1 MKKTA
6 GGICA
11 VLLLGVSL
19 FSLRG
24 GVLKAGELETVRHSS
39 ETTAPATA
47 PSTELVQEAPTVTKE
62 EPPASQVAEPIAE
75 PTAESAVKEV
85 NPETLT
91 ESSELISSTS
101 SEASVTDPTTDSTAS
116 SSREITSETSSGSVS
131 ESTTSTTSSSITESS
146 TETTT
151 TQETSSSTETSS
163 KEETIPSTESSTS
176 TSTSEEQEQVPP
188 SSEPEL
194 ETSPPAGVTPVQVP
208 SAIPSTVQAPRL
220 TNGTRDQALSA
231 TGTLNLPNEWKA
243 EQLAESD
250 LGLFELPLL
259 STFERQ
265 EIAVWIYGAIKQ
277 VGYPQEEALEPVA
290 FFNELY
296 QDLYGTTLPAENQKI
311 NEQDLQAGML
321 LYQSQ
326 GEKLVGIYLGN
337 NSYLTLADIEVE
349 KESKDKEEPLEEN
362 EESTKSEKSIEPIK
376 ERQAVVR
383 LLNELEEDLYAQALP
398 EVQLTAEGQQVLAS
412 YPAAKEFRASAATQ
426 AFVDSISEDARTLG
440 LEYDVFA
447 SVMIAQAI
455 LESGSGTSGLSLPP
469 HYNLFGVKGTY
480 QGQSVSFST
489 SEDRGNGELYQI
501 QSAFRKYP
509 NYAASLGDYVSLLR
523 GGISGNS
530 AFYQPTWRSKA
541 KNYLNATTS
550 LTGSYAT
557 DTEYNQKLN
566 SLIAVYHLTEF
577 DRPKATDSSV
587 FIKGKSE
594 IPAEYKER
602 MKLPDYDGKNYNSSG
617 SYPVGQ
623 CTWYA
628 YNRVKQLGKS
638 VDEFMGN
645 GGEWGATGQRLGYK
659 VSQQPK
665 AGWLISFSPGTAR
678 SDTRYGH
685 VAFVEAVGS
694 EGILISEGN
703 VYGGTIISYRVISN
717 DLARSNQVS
726 YIQPK

>member
-11 VLLLGVSL
+11 LLLLGVSL

-24 GVLKAGELETVRHSS
+24 GVLKAGELEEKNVQLSEQPVIATEPSQETVQEPSLLNTEEPPTSQAAEPAIEPPIDSSVEEVISEESTEATKESSDPSSNTSS
-39 ETTAPATA
+39 ETSETEATT
-47 PSTELVQEAPTVTKE
+47 S
-62 EPPASQVAEPIAE
+62 S
-75 PTAESAVKEV
+75 
-85 NPETLT
+85 
-91 ESSELISSTS
+91 SSEST
-101 SEASVTDPTTDSTAS
+101 
-116 SSREITSETSSGSVS
+116 G
-131 ESTTSTTSSSITESS
+131 ESTTSTTSNSTTESS
-146 TETTT
+146 TSSTT
-151 TQETSSSTETSS
+151 TQESTSSTESMTS
-163 KEETIPSTESSTS
+163 EEPAYSTESSTS
-176 TSTSEEQEQVPP
+176 ISTTEEQETSPSSSDPEVSSPEVPP
-188 SSEPEL
+188 AEP
-194 ETSPPAGVTPVQVP
+194 PMVQVP
-208 SAIPSTVQAPRL
+208 QPSQPTVQTPRL
-220 TNGTRDQALSA
+220 TNGTQDQALSA
-231 TGTLNLPNEWKA
+231 TSTLNLPKEWRA
-243 EQLAESD
+243 ERLAESD
-250 LGLFELPLL
+250 LGRFELPLL
-259 STFERQ
+259 STFERK
-265 EIAVWIYGAIKQ
+265 EVAAWIYGAIQQ
-277 VGYPQEEALEPVA
+277 VGQPQEKNLEAAE
-290 FFNELY
+290 FFKELY
-296 QDLYGTTLPAENQKI
+296 QMFYGTNLVEDSQKFQKEELLI
-311 NEQDLQAGML
+311 GTL
-321 LYQSQ
+321 LYQDQ
-326 GEKLVGIYLGN
+326 KLVGLYLGN
-337 NSYLTLADIEVE
+337 DSYLTLADVEVTE
-349 KESKDKEEPLEEN
+349 EHAEAEKKEEAEEAEEPKESEEPV
-362 EESTKSEKSIEPIK
+362 K

-383 LLNELEEDLYAQALP
+383 LLTELDDEFTIQSLP
-398 EVQLTAEGQQVLAS
+398 EVQLTAEGQQVLAN
-412 YPAAKEFRASAATQ
+412 YPAAKNFQASEATTN
-426 AFVDSISEDARTLG
+426 FVESISEDARTLG

-480 QGQSVSFST
+480 QGQSVSFAT

-665 AGWLISFSPGTAR
+665 AGWLVSFSPGTAG

-703 VYGGTIISYRVISN
+703 VYGGTIISYRVIGN